1 MSVINLAIKS
11 VGGAQVAKA
20 CGISPRAVYKWLKK
34 GSLPETEFYGRT
46 QYAMTIEKLSQ
57 GQFDSE
63 KILEESRISLLER

>member
-11 VGGAQVAKA
+11 VGVAEVAKA

-46 QYAMTIEKLSQ
+46 HYAMTIEKLSQ
-57 GQFDSE
+57 GQFGAE
-63 KILEESRISLLER
+63 KLLEESRTCLLER